1 MTDKSNTLAYYNE
14 FDKKSAA
21 WLRELIK
28 QGHIASGIVD
38 ERSIKDVK
46 PEDLQRFTQCHFF
59 AGIGGWSYA
68 LRLAGI
74 PDNFPCWTGSPP
86 CQPFST
92 AGKQLGQLDERHLA
106 PTFMRLVDECKPAI
120 LFGEQVAAAIGK
132 HWLDDLFTELERQGY
147 ACGSAVLPACS
158 VGAPHKRDRL
168 FFGAV
173 STLADTRSW
182 GFDGERKPDG
192 GFEQNIGQKSK
203 SIRIEGFCQNDEL
216 ANPSSSRHL
225 RGESTEVQERRESE
239 SEYIGKL
246 SARSSGCSIPDFQSS
261 ARMETV
267 ADANSERP
275 QRGWPNSN
283 SQRREGS
290 DIRQTRLCDG
300 TGIKTTIA
308 HNSFWSSPDWLGC
321 RDGKFRPVESGT
333 FPLANGIPARVG
345 RLRGYGNAIVPQVAA
360 EFIGAFMESIQD
372 SECNVCG
379 FPSEDY
385 RWCEACEE
393 IYQAKDPNYYD
404 LGGSDAKAETPMQD
418 MP

>member
-1 MTDKSNTLAYYNE
+1 VTAYYNE
-14 FDKKSAA
+14 LDPKAAA

-28 QGHIASGIVD
+28 QGHIADGVVD
-38 ERSIKDVK
+38 ERSITDVK
-46 PEDLQRFTQCHFF
+46 PEDLAGFTQCHFF

-74 PDNFPCWTGSPP
+74 PDAFPCWTGSPP

-106 PTFMRLVDECKPAI
+106 PTFMRLVDECKPTI

-168 FFGAV
+168 FFGSKLVVHANHEYQSAARNEEGFTNFNRSSMPPNILAHTDNNRQ
-173 STLADTRSW
+173 STGSW
-182 GFDGERKPDG
+182 G
-192 GFEQNIGQKSK
+192 
-203 SIRIEGFCQNDEL
+203 
-216 ANPSSSRHL
+216 
-225 RGESTEVQERRESE
+225 RES
-239 SEYIGKL
+239 
-246 SARSSGCSIPDFQSS
+246 ARNETWDDTGRGSSID
-261 ARMETV
+261 
-267 ADANSERP
+267 
-275 QRGWPNSN
+275 
-283 SQRREGS
+283 
-290 DIRQTRLCDG
+290 RQTNQNPC
-300 TGIKTTIA
+300 
-308 HNSFWSSPDWLGC
+308 NNWSDPDWLSG
-321 RDGKFRPVESGT
+321 RDGYFRPVEPGT

-379 FPSEDY
+379 FPSEDDG
-385 RWCEACEE
+385 WCEACEA
-393 IYQAKDPNYYD
+393 IYQAKDPNFYD
-404 LGGSDAKAETPMQD
+404 LGGDNGQGQEAENLPNM
-418 MP
+418 